1 MRYAQ
6 LGELKLSRDW
16 LEPES
21 LGVTYV
27 PRSSGTVTLR
37 HASEDRPAAEMS
49 IHVRP
54 EDVGS
59 ERKVRWQ
66 IEGLKTGEAIE
77 VVSRDG
83 WSLATA
89 RPAVPEAIVPA
100 GGNVAVEDA
109 GSEAAPGLYSRR
121 TRAGRAEWIGKLG
134 GTPISEQAVGDGLD
148 WLARHQA
155 ADGSRS
161 SRCLGRGAESRCE
174 KTAPCTDGGGTFEMA
189 HTGLAVLAF
198 QAGGHYYF
206 NDTKYSAAVGK
217 ALDWIVDHQKDDGAL
232 VGSLPVAKRGAYHKN
247 FMYEHGIAAFALGD
261 ACAAAIALHESPQP
275 RYLQGLHKAVEF
287 IEENQHLDGGWRYG
301 GGRYEGK
308 LKDPSDSSVTGWQVL
323 ALKSAREAGIPP
335 SAGCLAKVRKF
346 FQARQTGQNGRTGYA
361 DNRTLETEATTGVGM
376 LARQFLFDQPDA
388 PLVKDAARYLADF
401 AQREFPPD
409 GPPKIR
415 DYYLWYNCTLA
426 MFLAG
431 GQPWKTWNDCV
442 RDTVIKLQ
450 KHQGCERG
458 SWDPSDRWGSSGG
471 RIYSTALA
479 ILTLEVY
486 YRYALERPDR

>member
-1 MRYAQ
+1 M
-6 LGELKLSRDW
+6 
-16 LEPES
+16 
-21 LGVTYV
+21 
-27 PRSSGTVTLR
+27 
-37 HASEDRPAAEMS
+37 
-49 IHVRP
+49 
-54 EDVGS
+54 
-59 ERKVRWQ
+59 
-66 IEGLKTGEAIE
+66 
-77 VVSRDG
+77 
-83 WSLATA
+83 
-89 RPAVPEAIVPA
+89 
-100 GGNVAVEDA
+100 
-109 GSEAAPGLYSRR
+109 
-121 TRAGRAEWIGKLG
+121 
-134 GTPISEQAVGDGLD
+134 
-148 WLARHQA
+148 
-155 ADGSRS
+155 
-161 SRCLGRGAESRCE
+161 
-174 KTAPCTDGGGTFEMA
+174 
-189 HTGLAVLAF
+189 
-198 QAGGHYYF
+198 
-206 NDTKYSAAVGK
+206 
-217 ALDWIVDHQKDDGAL
+217 
-232 VGSLPVAKRGAYHKN
+232 
-247 FMYEHGIAAFALGD
+247 
-261 ACAAAIALHESPQP
+261 
-275 RYLQGLHKAVEF
+275 
-287 IEENQHLDGGWRYG
+287 
-301 GGRYEGK
+301 
-308 LKDPSDSSVTGWQVL
+308 
-323 ALKSAREAGIPP
+323 
-335 SAGCLAKVRKF
+335 RKF